1 MCHKVVLKFSVCE
14 YVQQCVITA
23 CIVSKYALK
32 LCKTRLLNFYC
43 DEKVHFGY
51 STNKST
57 AVTCLNNLSTVL
69 QVLSSITQVIKY
81 IILMEMFLPVEERYQ
96 D

>member
-1 MCHKVVLKFSVCE
+1 MYSSV
-14 YVQQCVITA
+14 QPLH
-23 CIVSKYALK
+23 IVSKYALK
-32 LCKTRLLNFYC
+32 SCKTSLLNFYC
-43 DEKVHFGY
+43 NEKVHFGY

>member
-1 MCHKVVLKFSVCE
+1 MYSSV
-14 YVQQCVITA
+14 QPLH
-23 CIVSKYALK
+23 IVSKYALK
-32 LCKTRLLNFYC
+32 SCKTSLLNCYC

-69 QVLSSITQVIKY
+69 QVLSSITQPIKY
-81 IILMEMFLPVEERYQ
+81 NYNTYGNVLTS
-96 D
+96 